1 MTAATVT
8 EGCGGAAFTLEWACE
23 WLHAAST
30 VAKIT
35 GKMKVADRKYMGA
48 FSGNDLDFKL
58 SDSNAVYVSY

>member
-35 GKMKVADRKYMGA
+35 GKMKVADRKYMGRSPEMTLISNFPTA
-48 FSGNDLDFKL
+48 ML
-58 SDSNAVYVSY
+58 ST